1 MFSGEK
7 ISSRMKR
14 ENADSFGSWMTRRG
28 GGAPKGEAPAGGRR
42 AMAVLKVYEG
52 GGRTER
58 VGGCCDL
65 EVGAR
70 NASRQN
76 VYSCP
81 GAAGVFGVLTLSA
94 GRPALRH

>member
-42 AMAVLKVYEG
+42 AMAVWGVYEEGKRVERLG
-52 GGRTER
+52 GG
-58 VGGCCDL
+58 CDL

-70 NASRQN
+70 NASRTVQ
-76 VYSCP
+76 
-81 GAAGVFGVLTLSA
+81 
-94 GRPALRH
+94 